1 MRTRRTKEQIRKDNY
16 NKDVDAYNF
25 YVVNLDTMRA
35 ETGFEFKEDAVD
47 FLNDYDDKKK
57 YKVVSKRALKSM
69 GVENPN
75 ESFKYEAGGI
85 QKSILK
91 ITPISTKRDSKGFR
105 FYSDNTGNK
114 LYAEK
119 DNKIYNVNDD
129 LKVIGEVPLQRVR
142 FVFEGIVSDED
153 VKNLD
158 PLHYEVKTIKRV
170 REQFG
175 LKNKYNDGGR
185 VGLIGNQKRID
196 LNKNGK
202 IDAEDFKLLRSSMNG
217 AYRNERKHV
226 NHNENYEVRY
236 ARNKPSRTG
245 YKGKRDFSDGGD
257 FQAGVYENGGGIE
270 KMRTLSFKS
279 KEIAEKNR
287 KGLVDYFGDR
297 ILNSSISKGI
307 DERGNDGFYV
317 EYDLRKQKYAN
328 GGSLENHGLK
338 KGDRIIR
345 TIDGGIQEVKDKDGN
360 IIYVNLANG
369 ERDSQSPLPFN
380 DGGHIDKD
388 FNPHQKQD
396 ELRKRYEL
404 LNDMYSNED
413 SEVDYGD
420 ILKVGDVVFGDGIDG
435 FARIEKEVNDPEKGD
450 YFVFQDRYNDKFAIY
465 VVQSVRDLRSKEL
478 FLQNVGI
485 SQKDFLYS
493 DEVIKIYKNLRFH
506 KGRIKLYEKNPNDAS
521 NYHGI
526 DYSDYMGSKSEIKNL
541 EEELRLMLRGERR
554 KFNDGGEVT
563 YFVNK
568 DGIKVRSVAKPDKQL
583 SEKEWMAKHS
593 ESKEARAY
601 AGGGEIKV
609 GDKVKVKAS
618 GIGEDYAI
626 VEGFDSANEVLTKND
641 DPNTYLAVR
650 DSEGNAWEIYLK
662 EVVKFPSKTKMNT
675 GGKVSFSEKSRAIAR
690 NFVGKRV
697 EPKYQKEYGKTYD
710 AKEAKEVGDKIAG
723 AQKASYDAKAEKG
736 AVVKK
741 KAGNPNAGKAML
753 LAKKIRKDGEKWTD
767 AVKRANVMMK
777 NK

>member
-1 MRTRRTKEQIRKDNY
+1 MTTIQKKIQKKVEEINKLISLASNSESENAYEGNLMVVNSGSTWQEPMVYKPIKFNNGVLYIEYYEPYSQKTTKEKILSRDLELDGYGTLLDIAKMYRK
-16 NKDVDAYNF
+16 
-25 YVVNLDTMRA
+25 
-35 ETGFEFKEDAVD
+35 
-47 FLNDYDDKKK
+47 
-57 YKVVSKRALKSM
+57 ALKS
-69 GVENPN
+69 ENIT
-75 ESFKYEAGGI
+75 FAYGG
-85 QKSILK
+85 S
-91 ITPISTKRDSKGFR
+91 
-105 FYSDNTGNK
+105 
-114 LYAEK
+114 
-119 DNKIYNVNDD
+119 
-129 LKVIGEVPLQRVR
+129 
-142 FVFEGIVSDED
+142 
-153 VKNLD
+153 
-158 PLHYEVKTIKRV
+158 
-170 REQFG
+170 
-175 LKNKYNDGGR
+175 
-185 VGLIGNQKRID
+185 LIGNQKRID

-202 IDAEDFKLLRSSMNG
+202 IDAEDFRLLRSSMNG
-217 AYRNERKHV
+217 ASRNERKHV
-226 NHNENYEVRY
+226 NHNEDYEVRY

-279 KEIAEKNR
+279 KEIAKKNR

-369 ERDSQSPLPFN
+369 ERDSQPPLPFN

-388 FNPHQKQD
+388 LNPHQKQD

-413 SEVDYGD
+413 SEVDYVD

-601 AGGGEIKV
+601 ASGGDIKMV
-609 GDKVKVKAS
+609 DGVMYERVKFS
-618 GIGEDYAI
+618 NGIEDWYLTSDLHR
-626 VEGFDSANEVLTKND
+626 VNFYCKQHGLNTKNQKD
-641 DPNTYLAVR
+641 FEKAY
-650 DSEGNAWEIYLK
+650 S
-662 EVVKFPSKTKMNT
+662 VVTKRKMNT
-675 GGKVSFSEKSRAIAR
+675 GGKVSFREKSRAIAK

-710 AKEAKEVGDKIAG
+710 AKEAKEVGNKIAG